1 MMIGGSSGIPFAV
14 FFVTLAPVALFGFIV
29 AISLL
34 PRFHRDEFSNPRQA
48 HRIECPIPFDRLLLI
63 KSSLA
68 SAILFGSFFAGAP
81 IAVAALI
88 AGATLLVTRRVY
100 PEEVYAQIDGSLLVM
115 FSGRPGRSGKRR
127 STKSCSALPPGITWN
142 KIPVL
147 SFVSVL
153 LSILS
158 PTCFPSCHLIFSSN
172 SFRTLAKHGSHYPYR
187 PP

>member
-115 FSGRPGRSGKRR
+115 FSGPFIVLAGVENVARR
-127 STKSCSALPPGITWN
+127 RAVRLCHPESLGTKSRS
-142 KIPVL
+142 
-147 SFVSVL
+147 
-153 LSILS
+153 
-158 PTCFPSCHLIFSSN
+158 
-172 SFRTLAKHGSHYPYR
+172 
-187 PP
+187 